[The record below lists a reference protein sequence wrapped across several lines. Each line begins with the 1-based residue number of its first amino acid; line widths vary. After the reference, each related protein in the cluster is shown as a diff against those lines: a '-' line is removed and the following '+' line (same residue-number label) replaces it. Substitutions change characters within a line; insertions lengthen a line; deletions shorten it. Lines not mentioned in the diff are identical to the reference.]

1 MNKNR
6 LSRFLNRLTGG
17 QDELFCYRLF
27 IKARQNGGLWL
38 LLEWLINY
46 GFYLVSKEKNHVTT
60 NYYQQRK
67 AYREEELKGTP
78 KA

>member
-1 MNKNR
+1 MTSKSK

-38 LLEWLINY
+38 LLECLINF
-46 GFYLVSKEKNHVTT
+46 GFYLARKEKNHVTT
-60 NYYQQRK
+60 NYYYQRRV
-67 AYREEELKGTP
+67 YREQQESTP